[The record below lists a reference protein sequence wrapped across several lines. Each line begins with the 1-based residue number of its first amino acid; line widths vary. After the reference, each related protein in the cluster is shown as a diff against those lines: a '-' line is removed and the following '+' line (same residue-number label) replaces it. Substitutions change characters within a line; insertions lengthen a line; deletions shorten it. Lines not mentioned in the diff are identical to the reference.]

1 MSVTFIYGRRETG
14 KSTFVNKL
22 INENYLGLD
31 SILLT
36 PYSKVKINTK
46 MVYVLDSNN
55 NFDIKI
61 IEILEKQKLNKENP
75 LLIVLSNYSFKLRSE
90 STKKLINLAKKL
102 NIHCIFTLQYIEL
115 FPYMRGNIDNIYLAK
130 DYYININNLNN
141 IDYYSKKIYDKFGTS
156 ILNKDYISVYIQ
168 NMSLY
173 NFMHLKQSNNSPH
186 EYIHV
191 LF

>member
-1 MSVTFIYGRRETG
+1 
-14 KSTFVNKL
+14 
-22 INENYLGLD
+22 
-31 SILLT
+31 
-36 PYSKVKINTK
+36 
-46 MVYVLDSNN
+46 
-55 NFDIKI
+55 
-61 IEILEKQKLNKENP
+61 
-75 LLIVLSNYSFKLRSE
+75 
-90 STKKLINLAKKL
+90 
-102 NIHCIFTLQYIEL
+102 
-115 FPYMRGNIDNIYLAK
+115 MRGNIDNIYLAK

-141 IDYYSKKIYDKFGTS
+141 IDYYLKKIYDNFGTS

>member
-90 STKKLINLAKKL
+90 STKKLINLAK
-102 NIHCIFTLQYIEL
+102 N
-115 FPYMRGNIDNIYLAK
+115 
-130 DYYININNLNN
+130 
-141 IDYYSKKIYDKFGTS
+141 
-156 ILNKDYISVYIQ
+156 
-168 NMSLY
+168 
-173 NFMHLKQSNNSPH
+173 
-186 EYIHV
+186 
-191 LF
+191 